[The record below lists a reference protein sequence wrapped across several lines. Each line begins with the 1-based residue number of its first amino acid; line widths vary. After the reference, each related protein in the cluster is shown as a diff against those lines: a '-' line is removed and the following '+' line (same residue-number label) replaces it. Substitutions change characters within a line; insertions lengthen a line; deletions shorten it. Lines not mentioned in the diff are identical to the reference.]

1 MNAKRHFHQVVHN
14 IIFFTKYN
22 FDFFVDF
29 GSLFIF
35 KIWKFGF
42 AEICEKKL
50 NYWKLPEASASA
62 EPFLAGCI

>member
-14 IIFFTKYN
+14 IIFIKYN
-22 FDFFVDF
+22 FGVSFDFR
-29 GSLFIF
+29 SLFIF
-35 KIWKFGF
+35 KILKFGF

>member
-14 IIFFTKYN
+14 MTFAIILM
-22 FDFFVDF
+22 FFVDF

>member
-1 MNAKRHFHQVVHN
+1 MD
-14 IIFFTKYN
+14 TKYN
-22 FDFFVDF
+22 YFDVLVDM